1 MARKITKNV
10 SSQNGKKTSS
20 NSNTAKVKAVGTTLS
35 KAKKRALIRRIS
47 SGPSEAPSD
56 QRQRSSQ
63 PGPSNV
69 RSGGRQGRPLA
80 REPEELD
87 EDEQDEEE
95 EQGDSENEVL
105 NRLEKFPRHRW
116 YKALGKLF
124 TMRIWP
130 WPSSNWWIGDL
141 DYDEEA
147 VVMPRHRGLDPEEAK
162 LAEDKKKLEAMVRK
176 KFNGFLAI
184 DMGMPAEEWMSN
196 EFRSQVIFH
205 TLPYLNRF

>member
-1 MARKITKNV
+1 
-10 SSQNGKKTSS
+10 
-20 NSNTAKVKAVGTTLS
+20 
-35 KAKKRALIRRIS
+35 
-47 SGPSEAPSD
+47 
-56 QRQRSSQ
+56 
-63 PGPSNV
+63 
-69 RSGGRQGRPLA
+69 LA

-105 NRLEKFPRHRW
+105 NRLEKLPRHRW

-141 DYDEEA
+141 DRDEEA

-162 LAEDKKKLEAMVRK
+162 LAEDKKKLETMARN
-176 KFNGFLAI
+176 KFNGFLII
-184 DMGMPAEEWMSN
+184 DMGIPAEEWMSN
-196 EFRSQVIFH
+196 EFRSQVTFH
-205 TLPYLNRF
+205 PLPYLNRF